1 MRISLEKLDFLDSS
15 IRMQMHPNLQMNFEY
30 LSQLQAAITNQTVI
44 HLDYTNA
51 KEESTKRK
59 LEPIGLIF
67 YAFSWHLIGWCY
79 LRKDY
84 RDFKLQRIKQ
94 VQVTEQSFQKKDHI
108 SIQPSLQILLM

>member
-1 MRISLEKLDFLDSS
+1 MDRKLLFLVNPISGTRTKEKLIAF
-15 IRMQMHPNLQMNFEY
+15 
-30 LSQLQAAITNQTVI
+30 ITEKVTSAGLLFTI
-44 HLDYTNA
+44 DYTNA

-108 SIQPSLQILLM
+108 SISEFMKTLPVNY